1 MREIYFRAK
10 PCYMGGKQ
18 PSWVYGTFQ
27 YIAQRRV
34 SPGATDNGTLEPR
47 QDKGRIT
54 DIYGIET
61 EVLCD
66 TVCQFTGCLDKEKRR
81 IYEGDIIECV
91 SWNEYWTDGSGKPME
106 QMRRRMLVE
115 FRHGSFVCVER
126 QQAPFDDKVWNIISN
141 QDCIII
147 GNRFDNPDLWPWSP
161 FGQSVKSV

>member
-91 SWNEYWTDGSGKPME
+91 SWNEYWTDGMASRWSRCADGCWSSSVTARSSVSSVSRHPSTTRCGTSSAIRTASSSATASTTPTYGRG
-106 QMRRRMLVE
+106 RRSV
-115 FRHGSFVCVER
+115 
-126 QQAPFDDKVWNIISN
+126 
-141 QDCIII
+141 
-147 GNRFDNPDLWPWSP
+147 NP
-161 FGQSVKSV
+161 

>member
-1 MREIYFRAK
+1 MTRIIKFRGKTEGGEWIKGNLVCYREDDGEDVTCIV
-10 PCYMGGKQ
+10 G
-18 PSWVYGTFQ
+18 
-27 YIAQRRV
+27 
-34 SPGATDNGTLEPR
+34 
-47 QDKGRIT
+47 DKRN
-54 DIYGIET
+54 
-61 EVLCD
+61 EVDACVEFTPVD
-66 TVCQFTGCLDKEKRR
+66 PKTVGQFTALHDKNNRG

-126 QQAPFDDKVWNIISN
+126 QQAPFDDKVWDIISN

-161 FGQSVKSV
+161 FGQSV

>member
-1 MREIYFRAK
+1 MREIKFRGK
-10 PCYMGGKQ
+10 LTLGKHRWVKGFYVRVNDNHVIIPGGIHSLLDYK
-18 PSWVYGTFQ
+18 
-27 YIAQRRV
+27 RC
-34 SPGATDNGTLEPR
+34 EP
-47 QDKGRIT
+47 
-54 DIYGIET
+54 ET
-61 EVLCD
+61 IG
-66 TVCQFTGCLDKEKRR
+66 QFTGLTDKDGKE

-126 QQAPFDDKVWNIISN
+126 QQAPFDDKVWDIISN

-161 FGQSVKSV
+161 FGQSV